1 MQSKLATYDKTKRL
15 AFGLQILDWVIVTGD
30 LLLSFRGIQGSFI
43 VECTF
48 HILFTDKTILA
59 HSVLLV

>member
-1 MQSKLATYDKTKRL
+1 MQSKLATYKTKGL
-15 AFGLQILDWVIVTGD
+15 AFGLQILDWAIVTGG
-30 LLLSFRGIQGSFI
+30 LLLSFHGIQGLFI

>member
-1 MQSKLATYDKTKRL
+1 MQSKLATYKTKGL
-15 AFGLQILDWVIVTGD
+15 AFGLQILDWAIVTGG
-30 LLLSFRGIQGSFI
+30 LLLSFRGIQGLFI

-48 HILFTDKTILA
+48 HILFKTILA

>member
-1 MQSKLATYDKTKRL
+1 MQSKLVTYDKTKRL
-15 AFGLQILDWVIVTGD
+15 AFGLQILDWVIVTGG
-30 LLLSFRGIQGSFI
+30 LLLSFRGIQGLFI

>member
-15 AFGLQILDWVIVTGD
+15 AFGLQILDWVIVTGG
-30 LLLSFRGIQGSFI
+30 LLLSFRGIHGLFI

-48 HILFTDKTILA
+48 HILFIDKTILA